1 VSVCEPP
8 LKCLPLNANTKHKL
22 WGKIKLAAVTYLSER
37 QKSTGASGSQLKE
50 GANINKSLLAL
61 GAVINKL
68 GEASK
73 KTKKSKEVF
82 IPFRDSKLTRI
93 LKSSLGGNTLTS
105 IICAISPA
113 SGSREETVSTLKF
126 GQVCKSIKNK
136 AQSNE
141 VMDEKGQLRALRAQ
155 VAELKASLDE
165 AKEQLRSGGAVS
177 NIDMDAFLTDFGG
190 GGGGSG
196 STDAEGGGGGEGGG
210 RDMVPVAVLRQALA
224 EKSSLVDR
232 LNVYE
237 VPALP
242 LTL

>member
-1 VSVCEPP
+1 
-8 LKCLPLNANTKHKL
+8 
-22 WGKIKLAAVTYLSER
+22 
-37 QKSTGASGSQLKE
+37 
-50 GANINKSLLAL
+50 
-61 GAVINKL
+61 VINKL

-105 IICAISPA
+105 IVCAISPA

-165 AKEQLRSGGAVS
+165 ATEQLRSNGAVS

-190 GGGGSG
+190 GGGSG
-196 STDAEGGGGGEGGG
+196 STDAGGGGGGGG
-210 RDMVPVAVLRQALA
+210 GGGDMVPAAVLRQALA

-237 VPALP
+237 VV
-242 LTL
+242 